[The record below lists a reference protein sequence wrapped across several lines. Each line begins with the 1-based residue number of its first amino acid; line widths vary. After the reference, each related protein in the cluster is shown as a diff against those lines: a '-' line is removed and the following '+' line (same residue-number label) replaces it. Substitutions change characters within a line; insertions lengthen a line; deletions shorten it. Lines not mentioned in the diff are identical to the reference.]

1 MFTTSQTSG
10 SEAKGLVDGQ
20 TFGCRPGGPESAD
33 GWEIAAK
40 AFGPEARPGNDAGP
54 PTRQAFVATLPYDG
68 TMGTRNLV
76 KGRFFPS

>member
-1 MFTTSQTSG
+1 MFTTSQTSS

-54 PTRQAFVATLPYDG
+54 PTRQAFVATLQSKAMAVTPRD
-68 TMGTRNLV
+68 RE
-76 KGRFFPS
+76 KCI